1 MRNRA
6 DIYLTEGRIKSKKFI
21 KDRMGEVMTDTQMY
35 DLGLLTLMRVA
46 SQVADKSINDEV
58 DDYLAIKR
66 GVSRGIK

>member
-1 MRNRA
+1 
-6 DIYLTEGRIKSKKFI
+6 
-21 KDRMGEVMTDTQMY
+21 MTDTQIY

>member
-21 KDRMGEVMTDTQMY
+21 KDRMGEVMTDTQIY